1 LESELRDLAS
11 VNVFQGNFVGV
22 VNGSSLG
29 GATARTAAAE
39 HASHSTETTTAEE
52 LGKQVLSGHAT
63 TTGTA
68 LKAGL
73 TILVVD
79 LSLLGIGENF
89 VSVRDFLELF
99 LGIGVVCVLVYV
111 MLDMCIVGC
120 VELSNI
126 PGWYLRAPTL

>member
-1 LESELRDLAS
+1 M
-11 VNVFQGNFVGV
+11 GV

-29 GATARTAAAE
+29 GATAWTAAAE

-52 LGKQVLSGHAT
+52 LGKQILGGHAT
-63 TTGTA
+63 TAGAA

-89 VSVRDFLELF
+89 VGVRDFLELF

-111 MLDMCIVGC
+111 MLDMCIFGC